1 MSVKANG
8 LFVKWKCFIYFQ
20 FWQSHIWVIQ
30 NIWNIMMSNNVSW
43 MQIGCLF
50 NVNVNA
56 WFVQQQR
63 ASSYPCKGATK
74 SQTGESHDVFLLFF
88 SNEVSESMLWAKN
101 IMKSR
106 NENNNKDSNNSQSS
120 VLYKWTFRANNFN
133 LIFYYLS
140 SLTSTE
146 FLGWRK
152 ST

>member
-1 MSVKANG
+1 M
-8 LFVKWKCFIYFQ
+8 FVKWKCFIYFQ

-88 SNEVSESMLWAKN
+88 QMKCPSQCFEQKISWNQEMKTTTKTATIHNLLFFTNELSEPTILTLFSIICLLWPQL
-101 IMKSR
+101 
-106 NENNNKDSNNSQSS
+106 NS
-120 VLYKWTFRANNFN
+120 
-133 LIFYYLS
+133 
-140 SLTSTE
+140 
-146 FLGWRK
+146 
-152 ST
+152 